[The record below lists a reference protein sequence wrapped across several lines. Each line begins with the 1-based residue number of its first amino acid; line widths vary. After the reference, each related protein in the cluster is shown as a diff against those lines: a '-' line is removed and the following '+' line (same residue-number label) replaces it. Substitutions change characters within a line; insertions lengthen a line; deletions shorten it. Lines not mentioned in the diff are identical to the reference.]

1 MTFAFA
7 YQMALLVGRQGGMI
21 FRLID
26 YISSN
31 ADMPPFGRIS
41 ALWEG
46 ICVFCR
52 ANDLRC
58 KDVVNV
64 KNGCRIGCVCDF
76 EIDLSCAR
84 INALIIYGRWRLF
97 GLLGRHKDIIIRW
110 GDIQLIG
117 EDTILV
123 NFDMPNPRRRAPRR

>member
-1 MTFAFA
+1 M
-7 YQMALLVGRQGGMI
+7 
-21 FRLID
+21 
-26 YISSN
+26 
-31 ADMPPFGRIS
+31 
-41 ALWEG
+41 
-46 ICVFCR
+46 FCR

-97 GLLGRHKDIIIRW
+97 GLLGRRKDIIIRW
-110 GDIQLIG
+110 CDIQLIG

-123 NFDMPNPRRRAPRR
+123 NFDMPSARRRGVRGR